1 MSCDGVLH
9 ILDQLHI
16 FSLPFPHLPLV
27 FASPMV
33 AIIPVLS
40 TVIFLASRGIQSV
53 STVLPT
59 PNCPALALA
68 NPKPA
73 VASPGLM
80 VRQASEFDPNPF
92 LSQCND
98 CVVLETTMN
107 NAQNC
112 STLDGVLD
120 CLCKNSFMSPLGRC
134 LNCAVS
140 TPESGLDVEHAQ
152 SLADQFVSVCHTA
165 GFNVNNVTVSAANA
179 TGSSDTSQTTQNGA
193 PKSTVMYPSAILVTV
208 LGAFVSLAW
217 VR

>member
-1 MSCDGVLH
+1 
-9 ILDQLHI
+9 
-16 FSLPFPHLPLV
+16 
-27 FASPMV
+27 MV
-33 AIIPVLS
+33 AIIPVFS
-40 TVIFLASRGIQSV
+40 TVIFLASR
-53 STVLPT
+53 
-59 PNCPALALA
+59 ALA

-120 CLCKNSFMSPLGRC
+120 CLCKDSFMSPLGRC

-179 TGSSDTSQTTQNGA
+179 TGNSVTSQTSQNGA

>member
-1 MSCDGVLH
+1 
-9 ILDQLHI
+9 
-16 FSLPFPHLPLV
+16 
-27 FASPMV
+27 MV
-33 AIIPVLS
+33 AIIPVFS
-40 TVIFLASRGIQSV
+40 TVIFLASRGILSV

-59 PNCPALALA
+59 PNCPTLALA

-80 VRQASEFDPNPF
+80 
-92 LSQCND
+92 CND

-120 CLCKNSFMSPLGRC
+120 CLCKDSFMSPLGRC

-179 TGSSDTSQTTQNGA
+179 TGNSVTSQTSQNGA